1 MYFEFIALDVLIFF
15 KRRGSEQNF
24 FDKLSI
30 TLFNFPET
38 SDSNSKRMCSS
49 KYRILV
55 LLSYL
60 TDSRK

>member
-30 TLFNFPET
+30 TLFIFQ
-38 SDSNSKRMCSS
+38 KRLIVIIKCVQVNIE
-49 KYRILV
+49 YWYY
-55 LLSYL
+55 YL
-60 TDSRK
+60 I